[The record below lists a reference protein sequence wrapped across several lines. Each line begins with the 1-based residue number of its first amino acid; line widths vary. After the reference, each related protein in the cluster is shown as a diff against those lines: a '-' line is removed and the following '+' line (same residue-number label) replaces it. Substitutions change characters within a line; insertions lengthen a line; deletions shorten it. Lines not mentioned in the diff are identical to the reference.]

1 MLRLLHN
8 PISTSCSRA
17 CARRQLI
24 SDGVR
29 AISNNT
35 SAQRDVSATN
45 LRKTKPKRRLS
56 THAIH
61 DYSSYE
67 HESVMI
73 NPFLRGGQQRD
84 CDEEKNGSFAFMEL
98 FKAISVIKANPS
110 SLPMLVGGVDENYNP
125 SYFTPITSQRRT
137 DVQEIHNTDS
147 PEVATEIAESVKL
160 NKDRADM
167 KRKVEGAMATR
178 RHKQVVK
185 LFEEAVDSP
194 THDLI
199 DDALLQ
205 RMVHFLSNYNLPA
218 SFEVLKY
225 HVACSN
231 EKGRLVKLDT
241 YQRVI
246 QGIYRTNL
254 NGRDLVS
261 LVGEIQ
267 QHIRNTFAD
276 DKKMGIVEYMMDV
289 KFPLLQPE
297 LYEVVLTRAAYNR
310 TGNAFLPYHEVLA
323 GLVAS
328 GYKPK
333 PETVMNLLKNYHPY
347 LDTTA
352 TYEILS
358 AIQTLQSSDTPNAA
372 DYRVDIGT
380 LETISMNAAKRGHI
394 DLNLLVWDLVES
406 CGERPTECMFEDV
419 ILTFANNKSD
429 SNSFAALV
437 DMEKNGFV
445 PSRALL
451 RQLALKLSYSKGRL
465 RHAKNILT
473 RVEDEKRR

>member
-1 MLRLLHN
+1 
-8 PISTSCSRA
+8 
-17 CARRQLI
+17 
-24 SDGVR
+24 
-29 AISNNT
+29 
-35 SAQRDVSATN
+35 
-45 LRKTKPKRRLS
+45 
-56 THAIH
+56 
-61 DYSSYE
+61 
-67 HESVMI
+67 MI

-276 DKKMGIVEYMMDV
+276 DKKMVYQHLLLPELVLALANHNDRCVNACAKGIVEYMMDV

-328 GYKPK
+328 G
-333 PETVMNLLKNYHPY
+333 E
-347 LDTTA
+347 
-352 TYEILS
+352 
-358 AIQTLQSSDTPNAA
+358 
-372 DYRVDIGT
+372 
-380 LETISMNAAKRGHI
+380 
-394 DLNLLVWDLVES
+394 
-406 CGERPTECMFEDV
+406 
-419 ILTFANNKSD
+419 
-429 SNSFAALV
+429 
-437 DMEKNGFV
+437 
-445 PSRALL
+445 
-451 RQLALKLSYSKGRL
+451 
-465 RHAKNILT
+465 
-473 RVEDEKRR
+473 